1 MEGTC
6 QTIEQHFAC
15 LQPDEGCG
23 SRAFAGRRYQK
34 LDALCSQP
42 RRLNAVELAWIA
54 ALLEMAE
61 YFLAHIDEIAAFF
74 LAERSDEICCIDRV
88 GVLIADDQGQ
98 SLVLLE
104 TLREL
109 CQVSLQ
115 IAKRHSFFMK
125 MTCSAPVAKLLI
137 NAG

>member
-1 MEGTC
+1 MEL
-6 QTIEQHFAC
+6 HLAC

-23 SRAFAGRRYQK
+23 SWALAGRRDQK

-42 RRLNAVELAWIA
+42 RRLNAVERTWIA

-61 YFLAHIDEIAAFF
+61 YFPAHIEEIAAFF
-74 LAERSDEICCIDRV
+74 LEERSDEICCIDQV
-88 GVLIADDQGQ
+88 GVLIADDQSQ
-98 SLVLLE
+98 PLVLLE
-104 TLREL
+104 TPREL

-125 MTCSAPVAKLLI
+125 MTCSAPVAKL
-137 NAG
+137 

>member
-1 MEGTC
+1 MEL
-6 QTIEQHFAC
+6 HLAC

-23 SRAFAGRRYQK
+23 SQAFAGRRDQK

-42 RRLNAVELAWIA
+42 RRLNAVERAWIA
-54 ALLEMAE
+54 ALLEMPK
-61 YFLAHIDEIAAFF
+61 YFPAHIEEIAAFVPE
-74 LAERSDEICCIDRV
+74 ERSDEICCIDRV

-98 SLVLLE
+98 PLVRLE

-125 MTCSAPVAKLLI
+125 IDDLFDICRQAAYKR
-137 NAG
+137 